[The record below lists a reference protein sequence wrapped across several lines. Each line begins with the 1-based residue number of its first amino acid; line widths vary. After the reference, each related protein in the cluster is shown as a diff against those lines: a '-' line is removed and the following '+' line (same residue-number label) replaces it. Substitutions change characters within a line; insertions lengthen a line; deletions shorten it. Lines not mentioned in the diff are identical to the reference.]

1 MTSEFAGLPD
11 GDLAALSLAGR
22 QRAFAELM
30 RRHREPIYRVILG
43 NVGDPDEALDLVQ
56 ESFVA
61 AYRALGRYDPE
72 RPIRAWL
79 TTIALN
85 KCRDW
90 SRRRAVRRFFARAL
104 PLEAA
109 AERADERPSP
119 YAEAQDRAELARVAQ
134 AVADLPTPL
143 REVLVLRVL
152 EGHGQADAA
161 ALLGITEKAV
171 ETRLRR
177 ARIRLADALAAAAN
191 SRPVSA

>member
-1 MTSEFAGLPD
+1 MTTDFAGLTD

-22 QRAFAELM
+22 RLAFAELM

-61 AYRALGRYDPE
+61 AWRALARYDSA
-72 RPIRAWL
+72 RPMRAWL

-104 PLEAA
+104 PLDVA
-109 AERADERPSP
+109 AERADERASP
-119 YAEAQDRAELARVAQ
+119 HDEAQGRAELARVAQ
-134 AVADLPTPL
+134 AIADLPAAL
-143 REVLVLRVL
+143 REVLVLRTV
-152 EGHGQADAA
+152 EGIGQAEAA
-161 ALLGITEKAV
+161 AMLGVTEKAV

-177 ARIRLADALAAAAN
+177 ARMRLAEALATAGIA
-191 SRPVSA
+191 RPT

>member
-1 MTSEFAGLPD
+1 MTSDFAGLSD

-22 QRAFAELM
+22 RLAFAELM

-61 AYRALGRYDPE
+61 AWRALARYDSA
-72 RPIRAWL
+72 RPMRAWL

-104 PLEAA
+104 PLDVA
-109 AERADERPSP
+109 AERADERASP
-119 YAEAQDRAELARVAQ
+119 HDEAQGRAELARVAQ
-134 AVADLPTPL
+134 AIADLPAAL
-143 REVLVLRVL
+143 REVLVLRTV
-152 EGHGQADAA
+152 EGIGQAEAA
-161 ALLGITEKAV
+161 AMLGVTEKAV

-177 ARIRLADALAAAAN
+177 ARMRLAEVLATAGIA
-191 SRPVSA
+191 RPS